1 MPRISESEIARLKDE
16 VSLVRL
22 VEAAGV
28 KLEKRGKDRVGCC
41 PFHDDKT
48 PSFVVSPDKN
58 LWNCLGA

>member
-1 MPRISESEIARLKDE
+1 MGRIAGAELERIKAE

-28 KLEKRGKDRVGCC
+28 QLKKHGSRDLIGRC

-48 PSFVVSPDKN
+48 R
-58 LWNCLGA
+58 L